1 MIFTH
6 PTSSTDAESHE
17 PGNADAAPHGSVP
30 LWANLTSS
38 NYRYIMKYHELS
50 WIIMKYHER
59 SWISMNY
66 DDVPWTIMNYH
77 EFSWSTMKYHEVSWL
92 IMTNDEK
99 SWKIMNYHEL
109 SWIIMND
116 YELSWF
122 FMSYYELLW
131 VIMNYHDISWHIP
144 GKNLSSPSSVAPQK
158 KHPASLS
165 HALQSAAGSGTLP
178 SSTSK
183 ALISW
188 HGMFFQI
195 SCLCSSASCCS
206 VSCRNFFT
214 RASTEIFSEFQ
225 KLLEMGMAQNH
236 QHVTNGHQQL
246 TKTRL
251 RLSGLKFFRPVDAHP
266 SYYVSV
272 CKNM

>member
-1 MIFTH
+1 
-6 PTSSTDAESHE
+6 
-17 PGNADAAPHGSVP
+17 
-30 LWANLTSS
+30 
-38 NYRYIMKYHELS
+38 
-50 WIIMKYHER
+50 
-59 SWISMNY
+59 
-66 DDVPWTIMNYH
+66 
-77 EFSWSTMKYHEVSWL
+77 
-92 IMTNDEK
+92 
-99 SWKIMNYHEL
+99 MNYHEL
-109 SWIIMND
+109 SWIFMKYHEVSWSIMTYHDEWRKIMKNH
-116 YELSWF
+116 ELSWIIMNHHERLWIIMIF
-122 FMSYYELLW
+122 HELLW
-131 VIMNYHDISWHIP
+131 TIVNYHELSWYIMTYP
-144 GKNLSSPSSVAPQK
+144 WKNLSSPSSVAPK
-158 KHPASLS
+158 KNHPASLS

-183 ALISW
+183 ALVSW

-251 RLSGLKFFRPVDAHP
+251 HLSGLKFFRPVDAHP